1 MRKLSLSLALLAAV
15 SWMQFPAGEDEVVSA
30 WFERMNAL
38 DGSEE
43 SLDALVALYQPDA
56 LHITGPESHQ
66 LGTVTFAGHDNIR
79 KMARDFAATYESPRF
94 RIEVVT
100 AREQSMSLFHRAD
113 GPWGGAGVAVEYVTA
128 YTRREDGA
136 RVMVP
141 GAAFFQL
148 VDGKIR
154 RARFYVATG
163 EIAPVE

>member
-1 MRKLSLSLALLAAV
+1 MQAA
-15 SWMQFPAGEDEVVSA
+15 SWMQAPGGEDEVVSE
-30 WFERMNAL
+30 WFESMNAL
-38 DGSEE
+38 DGSEA
-43 SLDALVALYQPDA
+43 SLDALVALYHPDA

-66 LGTVTFAGHDNIR
+66 LGSVTFAGHDNIR

-94 RIEVVT
+94 RIEVAT
-100 AREQSMSLFHRAD
+100 AREKSMRLFHRAD
-113 GPWGGAGVAVEYVTA
+113 GPWGGTGVAVEYVAA

-148 VDGKIR
+148 ADGKIR

>member
-1 MRKLSLSLALLAAV
+1 
-15 SWMQFPAGEDEVVSA
+15 MQAPAGENEVVSM

-38 DGSEE
+38 DGSEA
-43 SLDALVALYQPDA
+43 SIDALVELYDSDA

-66 LGTVTFAGHDNIR
+66 LGTVTFAGHENIR

-94 RIEVVT
+94 RVEVVT
-100 AREQSMSLFHRAD
+100 AREQSMSLFHHAD
-113 GPWGGAGVAVEYVTA
+113 GPWGGTSVAVEYVGA
-128 YTRREDGA
+128 YSRRDDGT

-148 VDGKIR
+148 ADGKIR